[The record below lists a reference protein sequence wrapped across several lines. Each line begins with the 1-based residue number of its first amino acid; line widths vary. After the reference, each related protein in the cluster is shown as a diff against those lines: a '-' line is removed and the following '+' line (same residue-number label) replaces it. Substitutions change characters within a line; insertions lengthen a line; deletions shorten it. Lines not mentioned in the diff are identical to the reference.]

1 MGGDAMKIDQLI
13 PPHMLA
19 TIRDQIRMDMLTR
32 VQQQYRA
39 GVFRHGSHD
48 AVCTDIFLAHE
59 MGRELDPRE
68 VY

>member
-1 MGGDAMKIDQLI
+1 MKLAQLI

-19 TIRDQIRMDMLTR
+19 TMRDQIKMDTLTR

-39 GVFRHGSHD
+39 GVFKHGSHD
-48 AVCTDIFLAHE
+48 AVATDIFLAHE
-59 MGRELDPRE
+59 MGRELDPHE

>member
-1 MGGDAMKIDQLI
+1 MKINELI

-19 TIRDQIRMDMLTR
+19 NVRDQIRMDTLTR
-32 VQQQYRA
+32 VQQQHRA

-48 AVCTDIFLAHE
+48 AVATDIFLAQIQ
-59 MGRELDPRE
+59 GTDLDIRT